1 MVICIESVC
10 ILRSIKSD
18 FNVSETCEF
27 SERSIRI
34 DSCQVQRR
42 RNVTRTTHETRR
54 EHIYYC
60 DFIKSRRELCAI
72 IHIIIDISTSM
83 HYNISYTTYI
93 STRIMYDD
101 LDLDY
106 TCEDN
111 SFNYDDEFYEDLDEN
126 YSREHTDY
134 QELAYQHYA

>member
-1 MVICIESVC
+1 M
-10 ILRSIKSD
+10 
-18 FNVSETCEF
+18 
-27 SERSIRI
+27 
-34 DSCQVQRR
+34 
-42 RNVTRTTHETRR
+42 
-54 EHIYYC
+54 
-60 DFIKSRRELCAI
+60 I
-72 IHIIIDISTSM
+72 IHISIDISTSM

-126 YSREHTDY
+126 YQRAHTDY
-134 QELAYQHYA
+134 QELAYTHYA